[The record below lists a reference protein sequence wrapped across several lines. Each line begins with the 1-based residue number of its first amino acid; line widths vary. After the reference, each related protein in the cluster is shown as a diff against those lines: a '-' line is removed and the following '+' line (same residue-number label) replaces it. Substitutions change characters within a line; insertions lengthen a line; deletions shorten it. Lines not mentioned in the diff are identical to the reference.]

1 MADGQGSNPHDR
13 LFRFAFQDLDIAR
26 DEIRAV
32 LPSAVAAQ
40 LRLDDLS
47 IEQEHLPE
55 PDLSERFCDV
65 LYRVPAVDG
74 GERFVWL
81 LLEHQSTHHPLMA
94 FRLLEYMV
102 RIWGRLVRSKTGIL
116 ELPAIIPVVLT
127 HDPLG
132 WSAPTQFQDLVS
144 SPSGLEVHVPSFE
157 YRVDDLTGATP
168 EAVAER
174 SDRAAF
180 RLILWVLQCRGR
192 VSPTEA
198 DAWREAF
205 RLLLR
210 DERWR
215 DIAEA
220 VLTYVVRLDDA
231 DDPVAF
237 QAARAASSALETVV
251 TSTAEKLIAQGEAAG
266 LAKGEAAGLAKG
278 EAAGLAKGQAE
289 VLRRLLELKFGDLDG
304 ETLAKIEAAE
314 SEQLL
319 QWAECVLSAK
329 ALDDVFAELSSDS

>member
-32 LPSAVAAQ
+32 LPPEVSAQ
-40 LRLDDLS
+40 LRLDELS

-65 LYRVPAVDG
+65 LYRVPTLDG
-74 GERFVWL
+74 TDRFVWL
-81 LLEHQSTHHPLMA
+81 LLEHQSTDHPLMA

-102 RIWGRLVRSKTGIL
+102 RIWGRLVRSSPGL
-116 ELPAIIPVVLT
+116 RELPAIIPVVLT
-127 HDPLG
+127 HDPRG
-132 WSAPTQFQDLVS
+132 WSAPTRFQDLVS
-144 SPSGLEVHVPSFE
+144 STLGVEVYVPSFE
-157 YRVDDLTGATP
+157 YRLDDLTRATP
-168 EAVAER
+168 ASVAQR

-180 RLILWVLQCRGR
+180 RLVLWALQCRGR
-192 VSPTEA
+192 VSPAEA

-205 RLLLR
+205 RLLVR

-215 DIAEA
+215 DMAEA

-231 DDPVAF
+231 DEPVAF
-237 QAARAASSALETVV
+237 QAARAASSELETVV
-251 TSTAEKLIAQGEAAG
+251 TSYAERLE
-266 LAKGEAAGLAKG
+266 AKGRLEGRLEG
-278 EAAGLAKGQAE
+278 EAE
-289 VLRRLLELKFGDLDG
+289 VLRRQLQLKFGELDA
-304 ETLAKIEAAE
+304 ETVARIETAD

-319 QWAECVLSAK
+319 QWAERVLSAET
-329 ALDDVFAELSSDS
+329 LDDLFAEPSSAR

>member
-32 LPSAVAAQ
+32 LPPEFVAQ
-40 LRLDDLS
+40 LRLDALT

-74 GERFVWL
+74 TDRFVWL
-81 LLEHQSTHHPLMA
+81 LLEHQSTDHPLMA

-102 RIWGRLVRSKTGIL
+102 RIWGRLVRSSPEIR

-127 HDPLG
+127 HDPRG
-132 WSAPTQFQDLVS
+132 WSAPTRFQDLVS
-144 SPSGLEVHVPSFE
+144 IPVGVKAHVPSFG
-157 YRVDDLTGATP
+157 YRVDDLTQATP
-168 EAVAER
+168 DAVAQR

-180 RLILWVLQCRGR
+180 RLVLWALQCRGR
-192 VSPTEA
+192 VSPSEA
-198 DAWREAF
+198 DSWREAF
-205 RLLLR
+205 RLLVR
-210 DERWR
+210 NERWR
-215 DIAEA
+215 DVAEA
-220 VLTYVVRLDDA
+220 VLTYVIRLDDA

-237 QAARAASSALETVV
+237 QAARAASSELETVV
-251 TSTAEKLIAQGEAAG
+251 TSTAEKLIAR
-266 LAKGEAAGLAKG
+266 G
-278 EAAGLAKGQAE
+278 EAAGLAKGQALGLAQGLAQGLAE
-289 VLRRLLELKFGDLDG
+289 VLRRQLQLKFGELDA
-304 ETLAKIEAAE
+304 ETLGKIEAAD

-319 QWAECVLSAK
+319 LWAERILA
-329 ALDDVFAELSSDS
+329 AQTINDVFSGS